1 MSARRLLPLA
11 LVTAALAAAPG
22 AGVAFADQAPAPH
35 AVNGKPVTGKSLG
48 RLNWTADELVF
59 VLERKKP

>member
-1 MSARRLLPLA
+1 MRPVVSRVVRTRPCTARDMA
-11 LVTAALAAAPG
+11 ELAAE
-22 AGVAFADQAPAPH
+22 AGLTIAAATSVG
-35 AVNGKPVTGKSLG
+35 GKPVTGKSLG